1 MTRTSFADVAKFE
14 MDLTAENEYLQGCDK
29 TFTDKK
35 TEYQK
40 DFWYEYPYSVIAK
53 KTESIGSSVYG
64 ATAKG
69 MVKFLWAVYLLW
81 FAVQTLKLVGSM
93 TETNFLEF
101 FTRIGGRFIR
111 VSCVCAILSGGFKE
125 YIWEPVVNSLP
136 AELAGGGGDLG
147 VATDASMKLAV
158 VEAQGMTA
166 MGCLKWIWKLSAFGF
181 IDFTLPDPAIFISGC
196 FGFVFSWVVGVLFPI
211 AMFDVL
217 LKKGLLYAFAPLY
230 IGSFAFEPTKSFGQ
244 KGINCMLNVV
254 FYFVC
259 MSVLLQ
265 FAVKIIQNMTGL
277 EYITEAN
284 LAGEGL
290 KNAVCPLR
298 IVSSTDEDNDLCKNI
313 PNESRNLFIMAALGC
328 YCIYLIPQAEKF
340 ADFFSDASLG
350 AGGEETLTAMTSTA
364 TAAQGMAGLAY
375 GAGKVAVKG
384 TKYAAKKT
392 GITDG
397 AKKLWGKTTSLFN
410 GRSPG
415 RSSSDNDSSSRP
427 WNNPP
432 SPPRNNDPQTNDFRN
447 QSRSQQPQSQA
458 ADANYSVSAEE
469 QAAAAEIAKTEA
481 ESSSDNDSSSA
492 EGQAAA
498 AEIAKTEAESSSDN
512 DSSSPPRNNN
522 PQTNDSRN
530 QSRSQQPQSQAAD
543 ANYSV
548 SAEGQAATAEI
559 AKTEAELR
567 AIEKTEAELRTIEK
581 DVSYNVDPGR
591 MDAIEN
597 KAMQAMQDLH
607 NGIPAG
613 GDSADSSSGA
623 E

>member
-81 FAVQTLKLVGSM
+81 FAVQSLKLVGSM

-111 VSCVCAILSGGFKE
+111 VFCVCAILSGGFKE

-166 MGCLKWIWKLSAFGF
+166 MSCLKWIWKLSAFGF

-277 EYITEAN
+277 QYITEAN

-298 IVSSTDEDNDLCKNI
+298 IVSSTDEDNDLCKGI

-328 YCIYLIPQAEKF
+328 YCVFLIPRAEKF

-350 AGGEETLTAMTSTA
+350 AGGEETLTAMSSTA
-364 TAAQGMAGLAY
+364 TAAQGMAGMAY
-375 GAGKVAVKG
+375 SAGKVAVKG

-392 GITDG
+392 GITGG
-397 AKKLWGKTTSLFN
+397 AKKLWGKTKSFFN
-410 GRSPG
+410 GRSSG
-415 RSSSDNDSSSRP
+415 RSFSDNDSSSRP
-427 WNNPP
+427 RNNPP
-432 SPPRNNDPQTNDFRN
+432 SPPRNNNPQTNDFRN
-447 QSRSQQPQSQA
+447 RSRSQQPQSQA
-458 ADANYSVSAEE
+458 AAKNEANVMNRGAQQMRSAIANTDYAGMSPNQQVYDQMRADQMQSRADFATRQAADANYSV
-469 QAAAAEIAKTEA
+469 
-481 ESSSDNDSSSA
+481 SA

-498 AEIAKTEAESSSDN
+498 AEIAKTEA
-512 DSSSPPRNNN
+512 
-522 PQTNDSRN
+522 
-530 QSRSQQPQSQAAD
+530 
-543 ANYSV
+543 
-548 SAEGQAATAEI
+548 G
-559 AKTEAELR
+559 LR
-567 AIEKTEAELRTIEK
+567 AIEKDA
-581 DVSYNVDPGR
+581 SYNVDTSR

-597 KAMQAMQDLH
+597 KTMQDLH

-613 GDSADSSSGA
+613 GDPSDPSSGA

>member
-125 YIWEPVVNSLP
+125 YIWGPVVNSLP

-166 MGCLKWIWKLSAFGF
+166 MSCLKWIWKLSAFGF
-181 IDFTLPDPAIFISGC
+181 IEFTLPDPAIFISGC

-298 IVSSTDEDNDLCKNI
+298 IVSSTDEDNDLCKGI

-328 YCIYLIPQAEKF
+328 YCVFLIPRAEKF

-350 AGGEETLTAMTSTA
+350 AGGEETLTAMSSTA
-364 TAAQGMAGLAY
+364 TAAQGMAGMAY
-375 GAGKVAVKG
+375 SAGKVAVKG

-392 GITDG
+392 GITGG
-397 AKKLWGKTTSLFN
+397 AKKLWGKTKSFFN
-410 GRSPG
+410 GRSSS
-415 RSSSDNDSSSRP
+415 RSFSDNDSSSRP
-427 WNNPP
+427 RNNPP
-432 SPPRNNDPQTNDFRN
+432 SPPRNNNPQTNDFRN
-447 QSRSQQPQSQA
+447 QSRSQQTQSQTAAQNASNAMNRGAQQMRTSIANTDYAGMSPNQRVYDQMRADQMQSRADFATRQA
-458 ADANYSVSAEE
+458 ADANYSV
-469 QAAAAEIAKTEA
+469 
-481 ESSSDNDSSSA
+481 SA

-498 AEIAKTEAESSSDN
+498 AEIAKTEA
-512 DSSSPPRNNN
+512 
-522 PQTNDSRN
+522 
-530 QSRSQQPQSQAAD
+530 
-543 ANYSV
+543 
-548 SAEGQAATAEI
+548 G
-559 AKTEAELR
+559 LR
-567 AIEKTEAELRTIEK
+567 AIEKDA
-581 DVSYNVDPGR
+581 SYNVDTSR

-597 KAMQAMQDLH
+597 KTMQDLH

-613 GDSADSSSGA
+613 GDPSDPSSGA